1 MSKEKSNIKS
11 EPQKNSALYYV
22 GFRPEEIPVDLQYN
36 CHYGQAA
43 VTCAC
48 GFRECEQFQET
59 YGLPEKV
66 EMLLT
71 NVLEIYGVRWV
82 DVEIPDLKRPFGRW
96 HLTLDTHGAP
106 KFITNAVQCLE
117 TSPKLIMS
125 VNKTVRG
132 KMFTIYEPKREVTHN
147 CDEINNIQTELD
159 LQKSILEELRLET
172 GDEVESLTR
181 NLDAYKDKI
190 SLIKK
195 QTIPFGKKLALLRE
209 SECKEENADFRDA
222 TKKNSELTTEMKRLQ
237 CLQKEISTK
246 LNKLKKRSKQVEE
259 KIAYLKKSLKEYSS
273 AISVPRPVFRDPVEG
288 FQNTVLSELYQEFQ
302 RRLSTRP
309 KRVQE
314 YLIPVAQQIMTMA
327 YCHQLTDQESFVNEY
342 FNFLELHTQVKS
354 DDMGNGDFRAKVDSF
369 GPDDKAYTDF
379 PALQQYL
386 PRGFTLLDKGV
397 RIFGLHKFGGT
408 NDEVLDG
415 KMVYEDVDTNEVS
428 VFLSTYKANGESM
441 LWTFY
446 LHPEIIGQIMIA
458 VGSKNIRHKATLD
471 GFLENG
477 AGIFDASAENIN
489 VENMA
494 GRMAYYLRKHMLS
507 SMNETQRHWMVQFCI
522 ETGATMI
529 AEFEDTESQHITL
542 VRETRIVFI
551 GMNNPHLLQYFK
563 VPITHP
569 LLTHLFGEIFGFHS
583 VIPNL
588 NFRKQTEYS
597 ATLREICTRDG
608 DEGDVLLLFK
618 KSGALEQVKV
628 KSAWYIL
635 LRSLREILKRAK
647 TIEEAY
653 ECIDKRITNF
663 KLPSSKGF
671 LPLTDGALDYWSESI
686 LKPFAHFVYSKDVDC
701 KVMQSTYPLLF
712 QEFQDIPENFDVIS
726 EWKNRCGCA
735 LLSTR

>member
-1 MSKEKSNIKS
+1 MEK
-11 EPQKNSALYYV
+11 
-22 GFRPEEIPVDLQYN
+22 
-36 CHYGQAA
+36 
-43 VTCAC
+43 
-48 GFRECEQFQET
+48 
-59 YGLPEKV
+59 
-66 EMLLT
+66 
-71 NVLEIYGVRWV
+71 
-82 DVEIPDLKRPFGRW
+82 
-96 HLTLDTHGAP
+96 
-106 KFITNAVQCLE
+106 
-117 TSPKLIMS
+117 
-125 VNKTVRG
+125 
-132 KMFTIYEPKREVTHN
+132 
-147 CDEINNIQTELD
+147 
-159 LQKSILEELRLET
+159 
-172 GDEVESLTR
+172 
-181 NLDAYKDKI
+181 
-190 SLIKK
+190 
-195 QTIPFGKKLALLRE
+195 
-209 SECKEENADFRDA
+209 
-222 TKKNSELTTEMKRLQ
+222 
-237 CLQKEISTK
+237 
-246 LNKLKKRSKQVEE
+246 

-273 AISVPRPVFRDPVEG
+273 AIGVPKPVFRDPVEG
-288 FQNTVLSELYQEFQ
+288 FQNTALSELYQEFQ

-342 FNFLELHTQVKS
+342 LSFLESHTQVKS
-354 DDMGNGDFRAKVDSF
+354 NDMGNGDFRAKVDSF
-369 GPDDKAYTDF
+369 GPDDKAYADF
-379 PALQQYL
+379 PALQKYL
-386 PRGFTLLDKGV
+386 PRGFTSLDKGV

-415 KMVYEDVDTNEVS
+415 EMVYEDVDTNEVS

-446 LHPEIIGQIMIA
+446 LHPVITGQIIIA
-458 VGSKNIRHKATLD
+458 VGSKNIRHKAILD
-471 GFLENG
+471 EFLENG
-477 AGIFDASAENIN
+477 AGIFDASAENIDG
-489 VENMA
+489 ENMA

-529 AEFEDTESQHITL
+529 AEFEDMESQHITL
-542 VRETRIVFI
+542 LRETRIVLI
-551 GMNNPHLLQYFK
+551 GMNNPHLLQNFK

-588 NFRKQTEYS
+588 NFRKQTEYP
-597 ATLREICTRDG
+597 AALREICTRDG

-618 KSGALEQVKV
+618 KSGSLEQVKV

-671 LPLTDGALDYWSESI
+671 LPLTDGALDYWSKYI
-686 LKPFAHFVYSKDVDC
+686 LKPFAHFVYSKDVDY

-712 QEFQDIPENFDVIS
+712 QEFKKIPANFYVIS
-726 EWKNRCGCA
+726 EWKNRCGGA
-735 LLSTR
+735 LLSTK